1 MFETK
6 YRSISSGSFTND
18 LLDRCVGVTHTY
30 SKLKD
35 LSGEGLFG
43 LFRKIHPRLR
53 VFRETYHQN
62 QNEALEIISECP
74 VCIETFKIGEKVY
87 AMPRTNRERLCEAPS
102 LRSLHACK
110 LWTGSLVWVQIVSRL
125 LPTELYRLLDANK
138 FQNQVSI
145 SYYHGGASHL
155 GQLNSNVRELVLFDI
170 KVEQEYQNRLNSAE
184 ITNLQPDM
192 EELYGRPNETWENEN
207 QGERREDWRSD
218 DADLEA
224 PEGIQSACVEGMPG
238 AFCIF

>member
-102 LRSLHACK
+102 LRSLQPEASDTFTFRC
-110 LWTGSLVWVQIVSRL
+110 V
-125 LPTELYRLLDANK
+125 LLDANK